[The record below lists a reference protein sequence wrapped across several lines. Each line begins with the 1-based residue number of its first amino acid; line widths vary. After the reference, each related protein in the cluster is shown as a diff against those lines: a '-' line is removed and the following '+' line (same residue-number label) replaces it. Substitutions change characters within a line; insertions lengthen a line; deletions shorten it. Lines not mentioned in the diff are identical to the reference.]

1 HNDIVSRPS
10 GEEFFRFDA
19 RKRSGGL
26 MDRGELIQ
34 EMGRTRLVAVVRSK
48 SAEEALATAK
58 AVAEG
63 GVQFI
68 EITFSVPSAL
78 DVIEILVAEGRSEE
92 RRVGKEC

>member
-1 HNDIVSRPS
+1 
-10 GEEFFRFDA
+10 
-19 RKRSGGL
+19 

-58 AVAEG
+58 AVAQN

-78 DVIEILVAEGRSEE
+78 DVIEILVAEGRLHVGAGTVLSNEE
-92 RRVGKEC
+92 TEEAIGTGAQFIV

>member
-1 HNDIVSRPS
+1 
-10 GEEFFRFDA
+10 
-19 RKRSGGL
+19 

-58 AVAEG
+58 AVAQG

-78 DVIEILVAEGRSEE
+78 DVIEILVAEGCMWE
-92 RRVGKEC
+92 REPSCPKRKRKKPLAPEPNSLFRHHWN